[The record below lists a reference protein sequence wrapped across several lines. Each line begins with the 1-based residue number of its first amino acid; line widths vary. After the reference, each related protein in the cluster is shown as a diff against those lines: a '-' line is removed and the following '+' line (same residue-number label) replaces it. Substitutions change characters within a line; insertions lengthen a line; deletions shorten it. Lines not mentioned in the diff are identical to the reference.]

1 MANKP
6 EALFARD
13 GDRVSPSRLTGGP
26 WSPDAQHGGA
36 PASLLAG
43 EIQRTPADGDMAL
56 VRMTV
61 ELLRPVPIAPLRL
74 QCSVIRP
81 GKRVQVIEASLH
93 HGETP
98 VARAVGVRIRRGEF
112 RLPPMDSFE
121 QTPPPPEQVRPA
133 RMFARAGSFAN
144 DAVEIRAVKGDFS
157 EAGPGQ
163 AWFRLRTSV
172 LEGIDPTPVETACA
186 AADFGNGL
194 SNWDPD
200 RNWLF
205 INPDLTVYFA
215 RPPEGRWIFLDAATM
230 LHATGTG
237 MAESRMSDRS
247 GRFGRSVQ
255 SLLVEPNQ
263 ESR

>member
-61 ELLRPVPIAPLRL
+61 ELLRPVPIEPLRL

-81 GKRVQVIEASLH
+81 GKRVQVVEASLH

-157 EAGPGQ
+157 
-163 AWFRLRTSV
+163 
-172 LEGIDPTPVETACA
+172 
-186 AADFGNGL
+186 
-194 SNWDPD
+194 
-200 RNWLF
+200 
-205 INPDLTVYFA
+205 
-215 RPPEGRWIFLDAATM
+215 
-230 LHATGTG
+230 
-237 MAESRMSDRS
+237 
-247 GRFGRSVQ
+247 
-255 SLLVEPNQ
+255 
-263 ESR
+263 